1 MLDAIRDHNCV
12 CGGRGVAGGGGEGG
26 GGRGRGA
33 DLVILLVYYLICSEV
48 SM

>member
-26 GGRGRGA
+26 GGGA
-33 DLVILLVYYLICSEV
+33 GEGGGSGDFTGILFDLQ
-48 SM
+48 